1 MHFFLHIAGYGE
13 DQSKRIQKS
22 RYDSVSVFISDS
34 SRLDDA
40 FHNDTNPQ
48 INPQA
53 FARLVESGETI
64 ARLIFFFCWIKLCLI
79 CFFVFFFSGIDK
91 RLASHVA
98 HLFIR
103 DPLVVYDNRVSK
115 IIFMSHFASTSPIF
129 KPTRV
134 HCCVL

>member
-79 CFFVFFFSGIDK
+79 CFFVFFFQ
-91 RLASHVA
+91 V
-98 HLFIR
+98 
-103 DPLVVYDNRVSK
+103 
-115 IIFMSHFASTSPIF
+115 STSDWPAMWRICSSA
-129 KPTRV
+129 TLLL
-134 HCCVL
+134 CTITG